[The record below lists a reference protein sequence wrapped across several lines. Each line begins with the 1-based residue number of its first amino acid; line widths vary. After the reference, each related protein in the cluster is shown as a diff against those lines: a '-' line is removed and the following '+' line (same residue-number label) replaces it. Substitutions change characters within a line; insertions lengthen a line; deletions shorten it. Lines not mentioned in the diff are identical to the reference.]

1 MTLASSARA
10 SNQMQALMQVSLA
23 LTTERSLERVLQK
36 IAEVARDVLRAR
48 YAAVGVIDE
57 RGTGL
62 SQFLTAGIDE
72 AGKAAIG
79 PLPTGQGVLG
89 LMIRERRPI
98 RIRRLAAHPQS
109 AGFPA
114 NHPAM
119 ESFLGVPIMVRD
131 KAYGNLYVTE
141 KQGGGEFSEADEQVA
156 LTLASQAGIS
166 IENALTF
173 TFVRTPDYLKRRDQ
187 SGYSDV
193 RAIALLD
200 IDVAQVIV
208 SKASGI
214 KSVSELTE
222 EQDGKPRYRVYVGL
236 DQSGTRETADAILK
250 AAMDA
255 NRYDR
260 LFTQWAK
267 ASHKVNFND
276 AAQLLR
282 DRQLDAAIFSTGLGA
297 ASAIKDLFEERP
309 TDFQWLPLDQA
320 TQKELAQNG
329 YDPMNVPGYT
339 PEINVQT
346 VGAPVLVATNR
357 KTESWIVRDFV
368 ALLERHRSDLTP
380 LLTPHPS
387 RAPDSVPGLVTDPEQ
402 IKKLVAGE
410 MPVHDG
416 LQLGKWEVI
425 GSWWLQGLGCLAMLM
440 GQLGLLLVIRPV
452 RASSDVAAQLGAS
465 GADGG
470 AEALL
475 HPTVQVA
482 NISGRW
488 TFAGNAFVAVMGFL
502 TALVSAVIHLLKP

>member
-1 MTLASSARA
+1 MLLPTANRWRARA
-10 SNQMQALMQVSLA
+10 AWWLLGAMILAANAALVA
-23 LTTERSLERVLQK
+23 AV
-36 IAEVARDVLRAR
+36 VARSGVFAGPRQVPLF
-48 YAAVGVIDE
+48 AAQPG
-57 RGTGL
+57 G
-62 SQFLTAGIDE
+62 QFLAVAKKLQE
-72 AGKAAIG
+72 FAAKDQPPGRMFLYAIESDG
-79 PLPTGQGVLG
+79 SVENLA
-89 LMIRERRPI
+89 
-98 RIRRLAAHPQS
+98 RIS
-109 AGFPA
+109 
-114 NHPAM
+114 
-119 ESFLGVPIMVRD
+119 
-131 KAYGNLYVTE
+131 K
-141 KQGGGEFSEADEQVA
+141 
-156 LTLASQAGIS
+156 

-173 TFVRTPDYLKRRDQ
+173 TFVRTPDYLKRRDLT
-187 SGYSDV
+187 GYSDV

-282 DRQLDAAIFSTGLGA
+282 DRELDAAIFSTGLGA

-380 LLTPHPS
+380 LLTPHLS

-402 IKKLVAGE
+402 IKKLVAGQ

-425 GSWWLQGLGCLAMLM
+425 GSWWMQGLGCLAMLM

-470 AEALL
+470 AEASL

-482 NISGRW
+482 HISGRW